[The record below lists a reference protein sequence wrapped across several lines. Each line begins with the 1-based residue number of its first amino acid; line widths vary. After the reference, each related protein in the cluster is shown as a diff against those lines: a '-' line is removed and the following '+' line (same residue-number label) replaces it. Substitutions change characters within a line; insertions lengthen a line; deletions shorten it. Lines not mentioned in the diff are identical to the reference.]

1 MTGWTLRDAADHA
14 FVFGTYRIKPHG
26 YMTIHTGQGARN
38 QTDRY
43 WNLRWYVWN
52 NTGDTATLKDAGGHL
67 LDRCSYKGTSKGYV
81 FC

>member
-1 MTGWTLRDAADHA
+1 M
-14 FVFGTYRIKPHG
+14 ISPPHG
-26 YMTIHTGQGARN
+26 YVTIHTGQGARN

-52 NTGDTATLKDAGGHL
+52 NTGDTATLKNAGGHL
-67 LDRCSYKGTSKGYV
+67 LDRCSYKGASKGYV